1 VGNARFAIGPKLR
14 MPSIQFQLSCYHFS
28 KALRKRRLGFVDFG
42 SHGRAG
48 ESVPV
53 VRNPVESP
61 EQTLRIW
68 LASVGERP
76 SSSTDPP
83 ERALRMSLLA
93 DAIVRGGGE
102 VTWWSTAFDH
112 THKRI
117 VTPKGMRYRVGPRYE
132 VILTAGPGYRHNV
145 SVRRLIF
152 NFRTSRQIAQL
163 ATIEPKPDLILTSY
177 PPIEVVSELAAYGR
191 RHSIPTIADIR
202 DLWPDIWLD
211 AAPAAARPIAKLLLS
226 PYFAL
231 SRSSLA
237 SITAI
242 TGMTDE
248 FVAWGQARA
257 GRTAGAFDR
266 AFPFG
271 YSLPTLTPDMIG
283 LANQF
288 WNELLENGKAQPA
301 LRLCLIG
308 RIGERTGHDHVIEAV
323 RLLPPEAKARVQLVI
338 CGVDLRQATA
348 KYQVDPAIVYAGWV
362 DQSKVITLMERSD
375 LGIIPYPN
383 TIDFQNSLSN
393 KTIEYLAGGL
403 ALTTGLEG
411 KVRQLIVDN
420 NCGYL
425 YASQSAP
432 SYRNL
437 LLEILA
443 DRQTLERRK
452 KAARKL
458 YQERFRADSV
468 YGDFTDYL
476 FEVVAAHRRG

>member
-1 VGNARFAIGPKLR
+1 
-14 MPSIQFQLSCYHFS
+14 M
-28 KALRKRRLGFVDFG
+28 
-42 SHGRAG
+42 
-48 ESVPV
+48 
-53 VRNPVESP
+53 
-61 EQTLRIW
+61 
-68 LASVGERP
+68 
-76 SSSTDPP
+76 
-83 ERALRMSLLA
+83 
-93 DAIVRGGGE
+93 
-102 VTWWSTAFDH
+102 
-112 THKRI
+112 
-117 VTPKGMRYRVGPRYE
+117 
-132 VILTAGPGYRHNV
+132 
-145 SVRRLIF
+145 
-152 NFRTSRQIAQL
+152 
-163 ATIEPKPDLILTSY
+163 
-177 PPIEVVSELAAYGR
+177 VSEVAAYGR

-211 AAPAAARPIAKLLLS
+211 AAPAAAKPIAKLLLS
-226 PYFAL
+226 PYFEL

-242 TGMTDE
+242 TGITDE
-248 FVAWGQARA
+248 FVAWGLARA

-271 YSLPTLTPDMIG
+271 YSLPILAPETIG

-308 RIGERTGHDHVIEAV
+308 KIGERTGQEHVIEAI

-348 KYQVDPAIVYAGWV
+348 KYESDPAIMYAGWV
-362 DQSKVITLMERSD
+362 DQPKIITLMERSD

-403 ALTTGLEG
+403 ALTTGLDG
-411 KVRQLIVDN
+411 KVRQLISDN
-420 NCGYL
+420 DCGYL
-425 YASQSAP
+425 YSDQSAS

-458 YQERFRADSV
+458 YQEQFRAESV
-468 YGDFTDYL
+468 YGDFKDYL
-476 FEVVAAHRRG
+476 FEVVAAHRRV

>member
-1 VGNARFAIGPKLR
+1 
-14 MPSIQFQLSCYHFS
+14 M
-28 KALRKRRLGFVDFG
+28 
-42 SHGRAG
+42 
-48 ESVPV
+48 
-53 VRNPVESP
+53 
-61 EQTLRIW
+61 RIW
-68 LASVGERP
+68 LASIGERP
-76 SSSTDPP
+76 HSSTDPP

-112 THKRI
+112 THKRF
-117 VTPKGMRYRVGPRYE
+117 VTPRGMRYKVGPRYE
-132 VILTAGPGYRHNV
+132 VILSAAPGYKRNV

-152 NFRTSRQIAQL
+152 NFRTSRRIAQL
-163 ATIEPKPDLILTSY
+163 AALEPKPDLILTSY
-177 PPIEVVSELAAYGR
+177 PPIEVVSEVAAYGR

-211 AAPAAARPIAKLLLS
+211 AAPAAAKPIAKLLLS
-226 PYFAL
+226 PYFEL

-242 TGMTDE
+242 TGITDE
-248 FVAWGQARA
+248 FVAWGLARA

-271 YSLPTLTPDMIG
+271 YSLPILAPETIG

-308 RIGERTGHDHVIEAV
+308 KIGARTGQEHVIEAI

-338 CGVDLRQATA
+338 CGVDLRRATA
-348 KYQVDPAIVYAGWV
+348 KYESDPAIVYAGWV
-362 DQSKVITLMERSD
+362 DQPKIITLMERSD

-403 ALTTGLEG
+403 ALTTGLDG
-411 KVRQLIVDN
+411 KVRQLISDN
-420 NCGYL
+420 DCGYL
-425 YASQSAP
+425 YSDQSAS

-458 YQERFRADSV
+458 YQEQFRAESV
-468 YGDFTDYL
+468 YGDFKDYL
-476 FEVVAAHRRG
+476 FEVVVAHRRV